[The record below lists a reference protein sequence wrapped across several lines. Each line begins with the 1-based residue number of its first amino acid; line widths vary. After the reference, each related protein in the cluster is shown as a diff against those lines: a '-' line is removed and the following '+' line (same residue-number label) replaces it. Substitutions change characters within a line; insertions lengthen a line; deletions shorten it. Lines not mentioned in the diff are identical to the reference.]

1 MSDSCP
7 EDQTTVPRRL
17 YHEDMY
23 RFRKPEPSYWED
35 TQGDVELKAEELR
48 GSEQC
53 EVAIIG
59 GGYTGLSAA
68 YHLCRDH
75 QVDARVLEAG
85 HIGWGAS
92 GRNGGFCSIG
102 GTSLG
107 IDDMIRK
114 FGLDET
120 RAYYQR
126 QVEAVQ
132 LVEDIIRDE
141 HIDALMQGDAELKV
155 ACSPKAFDAVKHKA
169 NNLMR
174 PLGLDIEVLQR
185 DEFAERYFDFPQLA
199 GASVL
204 RPTFGLH
211 PMRYTL
217 GLAAAVEKLGAFLH
231 PYSEVIGWGN
241 DGANHILTTRGGT
254 VRSRYVVLATNGFT
268 PEHLYPAFHARTLP
282 IISSIVVTRPLSDEE
297 LAAHAW
303 RTESP
308 AITSFDLLHYFR
320 MLPDKRLMW
329 GGRGS
334 SNGGPKGTDKNFSR
348 LIEQMYERFPE
359 WRDIGIDYGWHGLVC
374 LTRRLTPAIGRL
386 DDDPSVFFGFG
397 FHGNGVNTATWTGKQ
412 ISDWIGA
419 SRIGDRRKPRSL
431 PVAVQGLSGRIPLPA
446 LRLFYVQARIAM
458 FRFTDWLKT
467 RESIKS

>member
-1 MSDSCP
+1 MP
-7 EDQTTVPRRL
+7 KRI

-23 RFRKPEPSYWED
+23 RFRKPEPSYWEA
-35 TQGDVELKAEELR
+35 TQGDIELKAEELR
-48 GSEQC
+48 GNEQC

-85 HIGWGAS
+85 HMGWGAS

-102 GTSLG
+102 GSSLG
-107 IDDMIRK
+107 ADDMIRRY
-114 FGLDET
+114 GLDET
-120 RAYYQR
+120 RNYYQR
-126 QVEAVQ
+126 QVEAVE
-132 LVEDIIRDE
+132 LVADIIRE
-141 HIDALMQGDAELKV
+141 EGIDSPMQGDSELKV
-155 ACSPKAFDAVKHKA
+155 ACSQKAFDAVRHKA

-174 PLGLDIEVLQR
+174 PLGLDVQVLTR
-185 DEFAERYFDFPQLA
+185 DEFAEQYFDFPDLA

-211 PMRYTL
+211 PLRYTL
-217 GLAAAVEKLGAFLH
+217 GLAAAAERQGAFLH

-254 VRSRYVVLATNGFT
+254 LRSRYVVLATNGFT
-268 PEHLYPAFHARTLP
+268 PEHLHPAFRARTLP
-282 IISSIVVTRPLSDEE
+282 VISSIVVTRPLSADE

-303 RTESP
+303 QTESP

-320 MLPDKRLMW
+320 LLPDKRFMW

-334 SNGGPKGTDKNFSR
+334 SSGAPKGTSRNYSR
-348 LIEQMYERFPE
+348 LIGQLHERFPE
-359 WRDIGIDYGWHGLVC
+359 WKDVGIDYRWHGLVC

-386 DDDPSVFFGFG
+386 DEDPSVFFGFG

-412 ISDWIGA
+412 LSEWIGG

-431 PVAVQGLSGRIPLPA
+431 PAAVQGLSERIPLAA

-458 FRFTDWLKT
+458 FRFTDWRKSERTT
-467 RESIKS
+467 RS